1 MGRDSV
7 GGYDVGMPRPS
18 IGYSDLP
25 EYMTWEEL
33 EQLPVEIA
41 EQIELWDGRVVWVRR
56 GPAEHQEFTNLLWS
70 ELRRCAR
77 HEMGRGPE
85 LCWRVHTE
93 TNVFFGRSG
102 KSDFVTPDFLVAR
115 CLAEPYQDLRADDV
129 LLAGEVL
136 SPSNTR
142 NDMDEKKSR
151 YAKAGIPWYWEVTL
165 APEKSAIETVRAFVL
180 ETTHGRLPE
189 GVHPLYPANYL
200 LAGKWSPRDSERISI
215 GFPFSIDI
223 PWSALAF

>member
-1 MGRDSV
+1 MSV
-7 GGYDVGMPRPS
+7 PPVEWP
-18 IGYSDLP
+18 DLP
-25 EYMTWEEL
+25 ERMTWEEL
-33 EQLPVEIA
+33 DELPVEIS
-41 EQIELWDGRVVWVRR
+41 EQIELWDGRVVWVCRR
-56 GPAEHQEFTNLLWS
+56 PAEHQEFTNLLWS

-77 HEMGRGPE
+77 REMERGHQ

-93 TNVFFGRSG
+93 TTVYLGPSG

-136 SPSNTR
+136 SPSDAG
-142 NDMDEKKSR
+142 NDMDEKKYR
-151 YAKAGIPWYWEVTL
+151 YAMAGIPWYFEVTL
-165 APEKSAIETVRAFVL
+165 APEKSAIETVRAFAL

-189 GVHPLYPANYL
+189 GVRPLYPANYL
-200 LAGKWSPRDSERISI
+200 LAGKWSPQDSERISI
-215 GFPFSIDI
+215 GFPFPIDI